1 MFHEHYERVVQWAT
15 SDAFREQVL
24 KGRAEFFAATGEV
37 FEDDRSYEPRMSA
50 FLDYYL
56 LDRAVDGKGKAPA
69 RLFVESHTAQ
79 LTTPELNIYR
89 GFLRSR
95 HALFEVRKLDEAK
108 GLVRVR
114 DLFTGKDEDVTER
127 RKLAGVEKGDVV
139 EARLLPFG
147 DRLFF
152 TPAFVFHP
160 REARKLILKEIKRR
174 KNADAALLDRA
185 FIWLTARMALKVE
198 RYRKMPVETLYD
210 FEREK
215 QVALP
220 PRAAGSVQ

>member
-1 MFHEHYERVVQWAT
+1 MFHEYYDRVVQWAT
-15 SDAFREQVL
+15 ADPFREEVL

-37 FEDDRSYEPRMSA
+37 FEDDRTYEPRINA

-56 LDRAVDGKGKAPA
+56 LDREVSGQRKPPA
-69 RLFVESHTAQ
+69 RLYVEAHTAQ

-89 GFLRSR
+89 GFLR
-95 HALFEVRKLDEAK
+95 ALHGLYELRKLDESA

-114 DLFTGKDEDVTER
+114 DLFTGTDHDVTER
-127 RKLAGVEKGDVV
+127 RKLVGVDKGDIV
-139 EARLLPFG
+139 EARLVPFG

-160 REARKLILKEIKRR
+160 REARKLILKEVKRR
-174 KNADAALLDRA
+174 KKADAALDRA
-185 FIWLTARMALKVE
+185 FVWLASRMALKVE
-198 RYRKMPVETLYD
+198 RYKKMPIETLYD

-215 QVALP
+215 SVPLP
-220 PRAAGSVQ
+220 PRAIGSVS